1 MNESE
6 ILKLVA
12 RQSTEYVARQI
23 KSAEEI
29 MGDQREQIKRDA
41 EIDAECHKQIANI
54 DEEIIRLNKKKNQYL
69 NLLNRGLGIRL
80 N

>member
-1 MNESE
+1 MTKDDF
-6 ILKLVA
+6 LALVA
-12 RQSTEYVARQI
+12 SQSKLYLPRQI

-29 MGDQREQIKRDA
+29 MADQYEQIKRDA
-41 EIDAECHKQIANI
+41 EIDAECHKQIEKI
-54 DEEIIRLNKKKNQYL
+54 DEEIKRLTERKNQYL